1 MTNVTHSRT
10 DWLNAPNLLTIFRII
25 MTLPFCLCLIRY
37 GLIAVQ
43 TMTLLILIALTDF
56 LDGYI
61 ARLNHQETRL
71 GKFLDPF
78 ADFLLLFCVM
88 LTLSL
93 NQLLPL
99 WLFVLYL
106 LRAVL
111 LSAQLYYY
119 NRQLG
124 NKMAF
129 QSRMLGKICF
139 ISIAAYL
146 FMLLLAEEINQ
157 QLLVNHVLMSLV
169 SLLMITSWLD
179 YLINY
184 HRQYRALIQVKQ

>member
-1 MTNVTHSRT
+1 
-10 DWLNAPNLLTIFRII
+10 
-25 MTLPFCLCLIRY
+25 
-37 GLIAVQ
+37 
-43 TMTLLILIALTDF
+43 MTLLILIALTDF